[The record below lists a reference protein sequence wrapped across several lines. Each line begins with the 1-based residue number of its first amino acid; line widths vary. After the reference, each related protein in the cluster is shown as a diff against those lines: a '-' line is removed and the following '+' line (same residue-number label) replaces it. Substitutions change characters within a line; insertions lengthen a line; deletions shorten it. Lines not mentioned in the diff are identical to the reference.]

1 MTMSPDNDTSG
12 LFARLEVSLS
22 SMTAKVAQL
31 VDLQKRIDAR
41 AAHMPVRHPVGA
53 TGSVVSGSKLFIDL
67 GGPSPGR
74 YWTTRILAVCD
85 AGDVATAITGAT
97 AADWYVGKVPANG
110 LIDTAGWVYHME
122 APPKVAQLTSDP
134 VYIMAEDH
142 LYVVVT
148 GATTTGQQV
157 LGKAVVW
164 DGEQTRFTPTQGI

>member
-1 MTMSPDNDTSG
+1 MSTDSDTSG
-12 LFARLEVSLS
+12 LVARLEVSLS
-22 SMTAKVAQL
+22 TMAANTAKL
-31 VDLQKRIDAR
+31 VDLQSAIDRR
-41 AAHMPVRHPVGA
+41 AAHMPIRHPIGN
-53 TGSVVSGSKLFIDL
+53 TGLVVSGSKLFIDL

-74 YWTTRILAVCD
+74 YWTTRILAVSD

-97 AADWYVGKVPANG
+97 SADWYVGKVPASG

-134 VYIMAEDH
+134 VYVLAEDH

-157 LGKAVVW
+157 LAKAVVW
-164 DGEQTRFTPTQGI
+164 DGEATRFTPTQGI